1 MEEQSQA
8 YILVV
13 TDEASNRDDLGKIL
27 QTEHRLEFIP
37 SGAEVVNTVLERK
50 PDLILLDL
58 RLGGTDSFNLL
69 QKLKE
74 LDETRDIPVIL
85 LTSNASVEDE
95 ERGLRLGAV
104 DYLTRPF
111 HNAIVTARIRIQLD
125 LIKHIR
131 TIERL
136 GMIDAL
142 TDIPNRRFFD
152 MRIKEEWRRTY
163 RHKSCMSILM
173 LDLDNFKKYND
184 TYGHPQGDRLL
195 KFIGKVLMD
204 NLHRPSDMA
213 ARLGGEEFAV
223 LLGDTDTAGAVKV
236 AEAIRRDIESGI
248 VYTPE
253 GEPTSITVSAGISS
267 IVPAM
272 NGDYMD
278 LIQQADKYLY
288 VAKENGRN
296 RIAFKGQ
303 GPAA

>member
-1 MEEQSQA
+1 MEDQSQSA
-8 YILVV
+8 ILVV
-13 TDEASNRDDLGKIL
+13 TDEKSIHEDLARIL
-27 QTEHRLEFIP
+27 QNEHHLEFSAGSKDVI
-37 SGAEVVNTVLERK
+37 ETILERK
-50 PDLILLDL
+50 PDLVLLDL
-58 RLGGTDSFNLL
+58 WLGNIDSFELL
-69 QKLKE
+69 SQLKE
-74 LDETRDIPVIL
+74 IDETRDIPVIL

-95 ERGLRLGAV
+95 EKGLRLGAV

-152 MRIKEEWRRTY
+152 MRIKEEWRRAC
-163 RHKSCMSILM
+163 RHKSHISILM
-173 LDLDNFKKYND
+173 LDVDKFKNYND

-195 KFIGKVLMD
+195 KFIGKILMD

-236 AEAIRRDIESGI
+236 AEAIRRGIEQGI
-248 VYTPE
+248 VPTPE
-253 GEPTSITVSAGISS
+253 GEPTSITISTGISS
-267 IVPAM
+267 IIPSTD
-272 NGDYMD
+272 GDYME
-278 LIQQADKYLY
+278 LIQQADKHLY
-288 VAKENGRN
+288 TAKENGRN
-296 RIAFKGQ
+296 RIVFRE
-303 GPAA
+303 

>member
-1 MEEQSQA
+1 MDDKKQSG
-8 YILVV
+8 ILVV
-13 TDEASNRDDLGKIL
+13 ADKNSNSEDLRRIL
-27 QTEHRLEFIP
+27 QNEYHPEFTANGKEAVDII
-37 SGAEVVNTVLERK
+37 LDHK

-58 RLGGTDSFNLL
+58 CFGGTDGFDLL
-69 QKLKE
+69 LKLKE
-74 LDETRDIPVIL
+74 MDEARDIPVIL
-85 LTSNASVEDE
+85 LTNNASVEDE

-111 HNAIVTARIRIQLD
+111 HSAIVTARIQIQLD
-125 LIKHIR
+125 MVKHIR

-152 MRIKEEWRRTY
+152 MRIKEEWRRTC

-173 LDLDNFKKYND
+173 LDVDKFKDYND

-223 LLGDTDTAGAVKV
+223 LLGDTDTVGSIKV
-236 AEAIRRDIESGI
+236 AEAIRRDVESGI
-248 VYTPE
+248 VLTPE
-253 GEPTSITVSAGISS
+253 GEPTSITISIGISS
-267 IVPAM
+267 IIPTM
-272 NGDYMD
+272 EGDFME

-288 VAKENGRN
+288 LAKETGRN
-296 RIAFKGQ
+296 RIVFKE
-303 GPAA
+303 